1 LIFRKKALGKA
12 SRRFVMG
19 LLCTRTKNWSKLPN
33 IRKKA
38 RRGLDKFMKEIH
50 REKTMG

>member
-1 LIFRKKALGKA
+1 LIFRKEALGKA
-12 SRRFVMG
+12 SRRFVVR

-50 REKTMG
+50 REKAMG